1 MVSALSLKSTFKIC
15 QVSTRTGH
23 GAESFGA
30 RFRDVFQSRA
40 LLQKSALITC
50 CAQCPP
56 SAPGCRQSHRSSRP
70 GLLRPTRASS
80 YLPVYCCKVLKSERL
95 TQQRRLEV
103 IFAHLS
109 QRRVPLLSAFIGGCV
124 TLRRA
129 RSGAGTSG
137 GTGVPRLSQPLQAG
151 QSSKHSTGFAADIRP
166 FHALLDAG
174 WDGAGV
180 VTACWRATV
189 PQR

>member
-1 MVSALSLKSTFKIC
+1 MSALGLKSTFRTC

-30 RFRDVFQSRA
+30 RFRDVLRSRA
-40 LLQKSALITC
+40 LLQKSVLITC
-50 CAQCPP
+50 CAQCHP

-70 GLLRPTRASS
+70 GSLRPTRASS
-80 YLPVYCCKVLKSERL
+80 YLPVYCCKVLKSEGL

-109 QRRVPLLSAFIGGCV
+109 KRRVPLLSAFIGGCV

-129 RSGAGTSG
+129 QFRAGTSG
-137 GTGVPRLSQPLQAG
+137 GTGVPRLSQLLKAG
-151 QSSKHSTGFAADIRP
+151 QSSVHSTGFVADVRP
-166 FHALLDAG
+166 FFASLDAG
-174 WDGAGV
+174 WDGSGAV
-180 VTACWRATV
+180 AVCWHATV